1 MTNDELLQKLIT
13 HIENEIEELRQ
24 ELQDESEELGDD
36 ESDAFDR
43 AWLGGM
49 ESVANSVRLFAGVK
63 VK

>member
-13 HIENEIEELRQ
+13 HIENEIDELRQ
-24 ELQDESEELGDD
+24 ELQEESEELGDD